1 MSDYE
6 IVYSDDPNF
15 KKRCSKCGKYPCGCP
30 KKGDLIPGLYTL
42 KIRLEKNG
50 RGGKVV
56 TVVFELP
63 ENEPYFKEIEKKLKS
78 VCGTG
83 GSYKNNQI
91 EIQGDHREKIKAFL
105 EKIGFKIK
113 LAGG

>member
-15 KKRCSKCGKYPCGCP
+15 KKRCSKCKTYPCSCP
-30 KKGDLIPGLYTL
+30 KSADLLPSEHLL

-50 RGGKVV
+50 RGGKCV
-56 TVVFELP
+56 TVIFELP
-63 ENEPYFKEIEKKLKS
+63 PNEAFFKDLEKKLKNL
-78 VCGTG
+78 CGTG
-83 GSYKNNQI
+83 GSFKNKMI
-91 EIQGDHREKIKAFL
+91 EIQGDHREKIKLYL
-105 EKIGFKIK
+105 EKMGFKVK